1 MLAMVVMVV
10 TGLWYT
16 AGRQRAGGNG
26 GRRYRGQH
34 WRLLGG
40 AVVVWDLGLQRE
52 REDKNL
58 LVNFRVE

>member
-26 GRRYRGQH
+26 GLRYRGQH

-40 AVVVWDLGLQRE
+40 AVVVGLGFAERE
-52 REDKNL
+52 RE
-58 LVNFRVE
+58 RG